1 MNIFESVGR
10 AMVSEATAHDE
21 FSLEVDDEWVHILD
35 GEGSV
40 RVSMPKDTWDNLVKK
55 YIGRK

>member
-1 MNIFESVGR
+1 MNIFERVGR
-10 AMVSEATAHDE
+10 AMVSESSHDE

-40 RVSMPKDTWDNLVKK
+40 RVSMPKDVWDNIVQK
-55 YIGRK
+55 YSK

>member
-10 AMVSEATAHDE
+10 AMISEAHDG

-40 RVSMPKDTWDNLVKK
+40 RVSMPTDTWDNLVKK